1 MALVPESCER
11 FEETHVVARMQ
22 TDRRFV
28 EHVEDPAQVRAKLRG
43 QPNAL
48 RFAATQ
54 RFCRTPEREIT
65 KSDLF
70 HETQSLLDLG
80 NKTGCDRLVR
90 VFEFQA
96 VDRARCFAR
105 GKIRELI
112 NRVTVHTHVTPH
124 GVQTRAVTTRAF
136 ARLAFLDPLR
146 LAFRCKLAFQNR
158 FPVTVR
164 GRLEILVPNFAEPT
178 TL

>member
-1 MALVPESCER
+1 
-11 FEETHVVARMQ
+11 MQ

-43 QPNAL
+43 QPNSL

-96 VDRARCFAR
+96 VDRARCFAGR
-105 GKIRELI
+105 EVPELI
-112 NRVTVHTHVTPH
+112 DCVPLNPHVARH
-124 GVQTRAVTTRAF
+124 GIQTRAVTTRALVHF
-136 ARLAFLDPLR
+136 AFLYPLG
-146 LAFRCKLAFQNR
+146 LAFR
-158 FPVTVR
+158 
-164 GRLEILVPNFAEPT
+164 G
-178 TL
+178 